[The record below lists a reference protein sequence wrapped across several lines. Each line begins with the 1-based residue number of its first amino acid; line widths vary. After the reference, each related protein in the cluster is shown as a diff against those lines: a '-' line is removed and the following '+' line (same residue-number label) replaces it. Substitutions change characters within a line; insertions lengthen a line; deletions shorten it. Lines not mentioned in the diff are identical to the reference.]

1 MKIQGNGNQ
10 INEIKLMLNSIDFK
24 FKCITELNPCIIER
38 KFEDSNIAKF
48 IFDDSR
54 ELDDLIMMLMN
65 FRDKAYGHIG
75 KWE

>member
-1 MKIQGNGNQ
+1 MKIQGDGNQ
-10 INEIKLMLNSIDFK
+10 ISEIKLILNSIDFK
-24 FKCITELNPCIIER
+24 FKYITEPNSYVIER

>member
-1 MKIQGNGNQ
+1 MKIQGDGNQ
-10 INEIKLMLNSIDFK
+10 IDDIKLTLNSIDFK
-24 FKCITELNPCIIER
+24 CRCITEPNPYVF
-38 KFEDSNIAKF
+38 KNNFEDFNTAKF

-54 ELDDLIMMLMN
+54 EIDDLIMMLMN